1 MDLPHDS
8 TSSVPSASFDSTACV
23 ALAERH
29 VPRMLQV
36 ARSILGCEHLAW
48 DAVQDA
54 LMCLWHERH
63 APHDL
68 CGWLVRTTVHKSL
81 HHVRTRARRSRHE
94 LLAAGERDFD
104 PAVDPAVL
112 VARTDLARTILA
124 AIERL
129 PRSFREP
136 FALRELEGLDYAEI
150 AEQLGLAPGTVRSRI
165 HRAKALLRASLA
177 DLVHDPALCALCQD
191 EPAHAHG

>member
-1 MDLPHDS
+1 
-8 TSSVPSASFDSTACV
+8 
-23 ALAERH
+23 
-29 VPRMLQV
+29 MLQV
-36 ARSILGCEHLAW
+36 ARSILGSEDLAW

-81 HHVRTRARRSRHE
+81 HHVRTRARRTRHE
-94 LLAAGERDFD
+94 LLAAGAREFDLGAD
-104 PAVDPAVL
+104 PAELA
-112 VARTDLARTILA
+112 ARTDLARTILA

-136 FALRELEGLDYAEI
+136 FALRELDGLDYAEI
-150 AEQLGLAPGTVRSRI
+150 ATQLGLAPGTVRSRI
-165 HRAKALLRASLA
+165 HRAKASLRASLA
-177 DLVHDPALCALCQD
+177 DLLHDPALCALCRD
-191 EPAHAHG
+191 DAAHPHGWEGSTFVKNS